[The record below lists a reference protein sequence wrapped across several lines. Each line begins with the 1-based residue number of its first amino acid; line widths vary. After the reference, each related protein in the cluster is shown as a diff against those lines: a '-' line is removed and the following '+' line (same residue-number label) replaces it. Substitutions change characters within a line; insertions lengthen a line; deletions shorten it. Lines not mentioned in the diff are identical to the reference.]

1 MTTNSHQ
8 YKDQINT
15 SQKPLSLSHTHACW
29 GPLASDSP
37 QWNFHAA
44 IWRSIGE
51 RDLLSGLDV
60 PVEKTRKL
68 EHIGSCKSEGKEK
81 SSWILPLLLL
91 TIWSFSI
98 GKSLCVY
105 VSVWESVSA
114 LCGICVKVQLS
125 RYCRK
130 TVEVLTPILC
140 HDIMKEMEE
149 MGPLNWPQALE
160 KQPTVRGKV
169 TVIVRQLCSDVNTAP
184 VNVCVLHCTVNSRYS
199 WFCVVFVISC

>member
-8 YKDQINT
+8 YKCHPGPNHHISET
-15 SQKPLSLSHTHACW
+15 PLSFSHTLVLHQW

-68 EHIGSCKSEGKEK
+68 EHIGFCKSEGKEK

-98 GKSLCVY
+98 GKKSLCLCT
-105 VSVWESVSA
+105 SV
-114 LCGICVKVQLS
+114 GICICIVWHLCQSSAKQVLQKNSGGVDPYSLPW
-125 RYCRK
+125 YYEGNGGNGAFKLTTNFRK
-130 TVEVLTPILC
+130 TTHC
-140 HDIMKEMEE
+140 K
-149 MGPLNWPQALE
+149 
-160 KQPTVRGKV
+160 GKG
-169 TVIVRQLCSDVNTAP
+169 
-184 VNVCVLHCTVNSRYS
+184 HCYCKTTLQ
-199 WFCVVFVISC
+199 WC